1 MLTVPVMFQL
11 QSSGDSNKPLDHPQH
26 RPHMPPRGAVSSIHV
41 FPQKHE
47 CVPQTHRQRWK
58 LFLQTVPLYINIIL
72 RHKMIQTKRERRE
85 AFGAVFLS
93 KTVISP

>member
-1 MLTVPVMFQL
+1 
-11 QSSGDSNKPLDHPQH
+11 
-26 RPHMPPRGAVSSIHV
+26 MPPRGAVSSIHV

-47 CVPQTHRQRWK
+47 FPKQRWK

-72 RHKMIQTKRERRE
+72 RHKMIPTKRERRE

-93 KTVISP
+93 KTVVSP